1 MILWTIQP
9 IKVYKLIQEKGV
21 YRCDFEKSVF
31 NDFRDKYDWLVRK
44 MKSKIGNPPEGV
56 SYPVWAWY
64 MKNGVRK
71 KPDLRSERWNNGW
84 KGERFACM
92 EIDVSD
98 DRVVISDF
106 DEWCLIL
113 LNGLLSNSEE
123 EGIKLENEYNSLSEK
138 NKKAFIDKNWE
149 RVFEIVNLNN
159 SWTLRGY
166 MIQATFWELRK
177 EDIRSVRFFT
187 SAVTKPDY
195 LT

>member
-1 MILWTIQP
+1 
-9 IKVYKLIQEKGV
+9 
-21 YRCDFEKSVF
+21 
-31 NDFRDKYDWLVRK
+31 
-44 MKSKIGNPPEGV
+44 
-56 SYPVWAWY
+56 
-64 MKNGVRK
+64 
-71 KPDLRSERWNNGW
+71 
-84 KGERFACM
+84 M

-106 DEWCLIL
+106 DEWSLIL

-159 SWTLRGY
+159 GWTLRGY

>member
-9 IKVYKLIQEKGV
+9 IEVYKLIQEKGV
-21 YRCDFEKSVF
+21 YRCDFEKS
-31 NDFRDKYDWLVRK
+31 
-44 MKSKIGNPPEGV
+44 
-56 SYPVWAWY
+56 
-64 MKNGVRK
+64 
-71 KPDLRSERWNNGW
+71 
-84 KGERFACM
+84 
-92 EIDVSD
+92 
-98 DRVVISDF
+98 DF
-106 DEWCLIL
+106 DEWSLIL

-159 SWTLRGY
+159 GWTLRGY